1 MKKYIFW
8 ILSAATLLSCE
19 DLAEI
24 NENPNATENPQPA
37 YLLSATQYKSARMYW
52 GEGGNSANSTY
63 FDSSLLWVQYWA
75 RVQYTSPDIYN
86 VQNTDFVGLWN
97 VSYAT
102 LITNLNAIIQSDL
115 SNNSY
120 KAVATIW
127 RSWVFLQ
134 LTNWYGDIPYS
145 EFGKITPKYDSQETV
160 LTGLLAELKNA
171 ENLLDVNQSI
181 SGDLIYGNNLNKWLK
196 FSKSLRLRIALQI
209 ADRKEDEAK
218 QIISELY
225 TQRAELIAS
234 NDDNAKFAF
243 TSSPQW
249 NPWAE
254 VFSTRDDQR
263 ISKTIVDK
271 LLSLNDPRLPIFA
284 QKTKDTTVADYVGA
298 ANGLSEGDASNQG
311 FDRTS
316 KIGTFFLED
325 ESPAVF
331 FTYAEVLFIFSEAA
345 ARGWISDDAKSFYDQ
360 AITASLQQFGI
371 TDITQISDYLAQ
383 SSVQFNASTW
393 YENIGEQK
401 WIAFFGQANDAFT
414 DWRRLGYPKL
424 VAGPAS
430 VLPAGQLP
438 RRLFYPNTEQALNG
452 TNYQNAVQNQG
463 ADNLLTRLWFDV
475 ENKGR

>member
-1 MKKYIFW
+1 MKKYIIW
-8 ILSAATLLSCE
+8 VVSALTVVSCDK

-52 GEGGNSANSTY
+52 GEGGGSSAY
-63 FDSSLLWVQYWA
+63 FDYNLLWMQYWA
-75 RVQYTSPDIYN
+75 RVQYTSPDNYN

-102 LITNLNAIIQSDL
+102 LITNLNTIIESSLAND
-115 SNNSY
+115 SY

-145 EFGKITPKYDSQETV
+145 DFGKITPVYDSQETV
-160 LTGLLAELKNA
+160 LTGLLTELKNA
-171 ENLLDVNQSI
+171 ENQLDVNQPI
-181 SGDLIYGNNLNKWLK
+181 AGDLIYQNNLNKWSK

-209 ADRKEDEAK
+209 ADRKENEAK
-218 QIISELY
+218 QIINELY
-225 TQRAELIAS
+225 AQRLELIAS
-234 NDDNAKFAF
+234 NDDNAKFTF
-243 TSSPQW
+243 TSAPQW

-254 VFSTRDDQR
+254 IFSTRDDQR
-263 ISKTIVDK
+263 ISKTIVNK
-271 LLSLNDPRLPIFA
+271 LLALNDPRLPIFA
-284 QKTKDTTVADYVGA
+284 QKTKDTNTADYVGA

-311 FDRTS
+311 FDKTS

-325 ESPAVF
+325 KSPAVF
-331 FTYAEVLFIFSEAA
+331 FTYAEILFIFSESA
-345 ARGWISDDAKSFYDQ
+345 ARGWLSVDAEQFYNQ

-371 TDITQISDYLAQ
+371 TDSAQIHDYLAQ

-393 YENIGEQK
+393 YESIGEQK

-414 DWRRLGYPKL
+414 DWRRLGYPQL
-424 VAGPAS
+424 VPGPAS

-438 RRLFYPNTEQALNG
+438 RRIFYPNTEQALNG
-452 TNYQNAVQNQG
+452 VNYQKAVESQG
-463 ADNLLTRLWFDV
+463 VDNLQTRLWFDV